1 MRMRSGR
8 AALVVA
14 LVLLGGCTGQ
24 SREHPSPPT
33 SATASADVV
42 VPTEAPP
49 GPTAAPPAAPAPI
62 RAERWYP
69 EGSRLLTLPATDR
82 TGGATFDVAVP
93 GTEYTVHLV
102 CHGGGKIHLWDMPV
116 GADPREPETH
126 PCDGAPVSAV
136 TVLDGP
142 EHRVLEVQTTQ
153 PAVARWS
160 LVAVAGLP
168 DGVKI
173 WR

>member
-42 VPTEAPP
+42 VPTAAPP

-69 EGSRLLTLPATDR
+69 EGSRLLMVPAQDR
-82 TGGATFDVAVP
+82 RGSGTFPIAVP
-93 GTEYTVHLV
+93 EEGYTIYLE
-102 CHGGGKIHLWDMPV
+102 CRGGGEIRLWDMPA
-116 GADPREPETH
+116 GADPTEPDTY
-126 PCDGAPVSAV
+126 PCDGAPLTAV
-136 TVLDGP
+136 TAGNQAQQ
-142 EHRVLEVQTTQ
+142 RVIQLESTEPT
-153 PAVARWS
+153 VARWS
-160 LVAVAGLP
+160 LVAVAGTADVFP
-168 DGVKI
+168 DDE
-173 WR
+173 